1 MAGGDP
7 TPVFT
12 DRDVGLIIKSLP
24 DQVDSQ
30 RRELLPCIL
39 REWSCVDLREHL
51 RMRGG
56 ANSERRRVM
65 AVEKCAR
72 NLLQALDAADE
83 IDRAGIAGEMV
94 IAVEKCARNLL
105 QALDAADELIAR
117 GSRVRWCWP
126 PGTRR

>member
-56 ANSERRRVM
+56 ANSERRERVM
-65 AVEKCAR
+65 
-72 NLLQALDAADE
+72 
-83 IDRAGIAGEMV
+83 
-94 IAVEKCARNLL
+94 AVEKCARNLL